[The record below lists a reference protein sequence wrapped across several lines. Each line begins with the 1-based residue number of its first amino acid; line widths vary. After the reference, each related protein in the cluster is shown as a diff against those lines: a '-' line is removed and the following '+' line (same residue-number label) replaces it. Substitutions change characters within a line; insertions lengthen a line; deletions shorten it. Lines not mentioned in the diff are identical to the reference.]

1 MYVYIYII
9 YMRIYAYIY
18 VYIYIYIHIYTYIN
32 IYIYYIAL
40 ICYMKFLSPEVG
52 LYLNLAYCYAWNTVA
67 VSGLVLLNAS

>member
-9 YMRIYAYIY
+9 YMHIYAYIY
-18 VYIYIYIHIYTYIN
+18 VYIYIYIY

-40 ICYMKFLSPEVG
+40 IRYMKFLSPEVG